1 MSLIG
6 ALEYYNL
13 KTTITRLETNIPLVL
28 LNKNLQWCAR
38 VWKEIVRRNAHYII
52 YLYYTMRWADPNNS
66 VVFQVQFFEN
76 TTSMDVDG
84 DDYVL
89 TPLQAEAEDPEAEV
103 ADEIGSDDPADETGT
118 TADDYVQSLVT
129 IESNWENGKCCVQV
143 QISLRIFRRRYNR
156 WAAAWPW

>member
-1 MSLIG
+1 
-6 ALEYYNL
+6 
-13 KTTITRLETNIPLVL
+13 
-28 LNKNLQWCAR
+28 
-38 VWKEIVRRNAHYII
+38 
-52 YLYYTMRWADPNNS
+52 
-66 VVFQVQFFEN
+66 
-76 TTSMDVDG
+76 MDVDG

-103 ADEIGSDDPADETGT
+103 ADEDGSDDPADETGT

-156 WAAAWPW
+156 WAAA